1 MDEFLFFDAAIQKLG
16 VGKPRPKIPWTFVER
31 EAESMIG
38 VTIDQ
43 FIHLYGSVPHPDKR
57 DILRHCA
64 GMGLEYGRDLRGQTQ
79 AGMSAHSGRPL
90 ECAVRRRA
98 QPSCCVQ
105 SPHSFVSARHILY
118 CALALSADPVSDRVH

>member
-79 AGMSAHSGRPL
+79 AGMSAHSGRRL
-90 ECAVRRRA
+90 NCAVSRRD
-98 QPSCCVQ
+98 QTSGCVP
-105 SPHSFVSARHILY
+105 SPHRFGPHDPILN
-118 CALALSADPVSDRVH
+118 LALPFRAA